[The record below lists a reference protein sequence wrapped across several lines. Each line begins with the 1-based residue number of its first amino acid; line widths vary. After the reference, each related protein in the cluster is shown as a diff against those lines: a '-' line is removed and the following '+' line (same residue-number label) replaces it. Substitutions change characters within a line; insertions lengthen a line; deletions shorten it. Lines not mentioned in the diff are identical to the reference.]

1 MYVFSEASNTNK
13 DQTILYN
20 LPSSNHTDTST
31 TKNQSQDVLLLDSL
45 AQHLSA
51 TKSTVQVSN
60 SNTNVNSN
68 KNYKIKSH
76 QQKLDNALKPT
87 SSVLHPLK
95 VHKTDAPMLNYIFD
109 SHLASSKHHHHD
121 HRYE

>member
-1 MYVFSEASNTNK
+1 MYFIYVFPEAVNTNK
-13 DQTILYN
+13 DQKILYN
-20 LPSSNHTDTST
+20 LPSTNHTVTST

-60 SNTNVNSN
+60 SNTN
-68 KNYKIKSH
+68 KNYKIKSQ
-76 QQKLDNALKPT
+76 QQKLDTGLKPT

>member
-1 MYVFSEASNTNK
+1 MYFIYVFPEAINTNK
-13 DQTILYN
+13 DQKILYN
-20 LPSSNHTDTST
+20 LPSTNHTVTST

-60 SNTNVNSN
+60 SNTN
-68 KNYKIKSH
+68 KNYKIKSQ
-76 QQKLDNALKPT
+76 QQKLDTGLKPT